1 MKGFTPTISPMV
13 RSQVELGS
21 YITHVNDHFVVGN
34 TFASVLQLLRQE
46 KRPLKIRFERGVA
59 TEDPYCYRGDKP
71 ILGVSEEK
79 AVVELY
85 SNNIAWLQNNMMV
98 DKQTG
103 TLMTIRVLLL
113 EESSSVVENIRF
125 LLRRRS
131 QVPVSVTNG
140 WTIQDS
146 EISRYPRQMILEIIR
161 KDMKT
166 LLEQNQ
172 LGLLFEVL
180 NNVATRRRREV

>member
-1 MKGFTPTISPMV
+1 MV
-13 RSQVELGS
+13 RSQVEVGS

-71 ILGVSEEK
+71 VLEVSEEK
-79 AVVELY
+79 AVVELF

-98 DKQTG
+98 DKQMG

-131 QVPVSVTNG
+131 QVPVNVNKV
-140 WTIQDS
+140 WEIQDS

-166 LLEQNQ
+166 LLEQN
-172 LGLLFEVL
+172 LLALLFEVL

>member
-1 MKGFTPTISPMV
+1 MFSTT
-13 RSQVELGS
+13 
-21 YITHVNDHFVVGN
+21 
-34 TFASVLQLLRQE
+34 LL
-46 KRPLKIRFERGVA
+46 
-59 TEDPYCYRGDKP
+59 D
-71 ILGVSEEK
+71 S
-79 AVVELY
+79 
-85 SNNIAWLQNNMMV
+85 SSSS
-98 DKQTG
+98 

-131 QVPVSVTNG
+131 QVPVSVNKV

-166 LLEQNQ
+166 LLEQSQ